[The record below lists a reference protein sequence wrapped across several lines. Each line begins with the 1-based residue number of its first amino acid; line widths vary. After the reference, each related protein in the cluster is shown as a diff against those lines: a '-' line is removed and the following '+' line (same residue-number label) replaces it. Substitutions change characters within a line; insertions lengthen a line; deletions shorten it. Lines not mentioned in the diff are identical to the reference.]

1 MNEQMKTQAA
11 RCYSHLSHQGN
22 FRRQVTTSVDEAVR
36 ISHPNIVPGQPS
48 RAMWLKASKALKTH
62 NFTLGKLSTGHTGKD
77 DVLGAATAALFI
89 IMKKKKRKQPRG
101 GMINKSQ
108 ASFSMQPLKCILD
121 EHR

>member
-48 RAMWLKASKALKTH
+48 RAMWLKASKALKPH
-62 NFTLGKLSTGHTGKD
+62 NFHLGKAVHRTHRQRRCTRGSRCGS
-77 DVLGAATAALFI
+77 VYNNEN
-89 IMKKKKRKQPRG
+89 KKKEATTWR
-101 GMINKSQ
+101 
-108 ASFSMQPLKCILD
+108 D
-121 EHR
+121 D